1 MGVPIHRALVASSDC
16 RGGGA
21 GKHQTAQRRLAGR
34 KSLIISWRNRRMEEP
49 DLSRP
54 AIVFW
59 MHQPG
64 EITSFDRL
72 RDAVLSVMQ
81 IPTAKTAPVAWIRT
95 TDRNIE
101 MDEIRA
107 IALRFSL
114 TWRLSQIAHAATD
127 AADAIQSMERPRA
140 KRFWWPAPPVPQ
152 S

>member
-1 MGVPIHRALVASSDC
+1 
-16 RGGGA
+16 
-21 GKHQTAQRRLAGR
+21 
-34 KSLIISWRNRRMEEP
+34 MEEL

-64 EITSFDRL
+64 EITCFDRL
-72 RDAVLSVMQ
+72 RDAVLSVMR
-81 IPTAKTAPVAWIRT
+81 IPTAKKAPVAWIRT
-95 TDRNIE
+95 TDRHIE

-114 TWRLSQIAHAATD
+114 TWRLSQIAHVATD
-127 AADAIQSMERPRA
+127 AADAMKSMERPKA
-140 KRFWWPAPPVPQ
+140 KRFWWPGPLMPQ

>member
-1 MGVPIHRALVASSDC
+1 MDL
-16 RGGGA
+16 
-21 GKHQTAQRRLAGR
+21 
-34 KSLIISWRNRRMEEP
+34 
-49 DLSRP
+49 DLSKP

-59 MHQPG
+59 IHQPG

-95 TDRNIE
+95 TDRHIE

-127 AADAIQSMERPRA
+127 AADATKTVERHKA
-140 KRFWWPAPPVPQ
+140 KRFWWPGPQ
-152 S
+152 VSQG